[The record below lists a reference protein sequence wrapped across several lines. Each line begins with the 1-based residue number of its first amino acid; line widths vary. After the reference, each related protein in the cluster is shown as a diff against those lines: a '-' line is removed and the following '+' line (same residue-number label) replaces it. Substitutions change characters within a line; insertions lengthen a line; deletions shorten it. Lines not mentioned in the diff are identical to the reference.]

1 MAKTLSDLVNVDKA
15 GISTMFKL
23 GKIGR
28 VEGFDLVRA
37 KPSPRLRKPAALPKV
52 GKVGAVA
59 GHTHPHANL
68 GKYLHP
74 KGGK

>member
-1 MAKTLSDLVNVDKA
+1 MAKTLSQLLTLPKA
-15 GISTMFKL
+15 GL
-23 GKIGR
+23 APAG
-28 VEGFDLVRA
+28 
-37 KPSPRLRKPAALPKV
+37 PPRLRKPAALPKV
-52 GKVGAVA
+52 GKPGAVA